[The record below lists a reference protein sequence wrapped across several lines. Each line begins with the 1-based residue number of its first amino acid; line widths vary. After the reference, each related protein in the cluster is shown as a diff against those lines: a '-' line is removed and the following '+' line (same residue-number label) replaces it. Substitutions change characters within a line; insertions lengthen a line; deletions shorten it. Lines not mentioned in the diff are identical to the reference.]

1 MQRALEL
8 RKNNS
13 VESERIPIIQPLLG
27 ESGAISTTISTITPR
42 SHLLHLPRHISE
54 QLGGSALSSSLSI
67 LPDKTSGGAGLTMGG
82 NGRML
87 VKGHTVTMGTP
98 RQL

>member
-1 MQRALEL
+1 MYDR
-8 RKNNS
+8 RPS
-13 VESERIPIIQPLLG
+13 
-27 ESGAISTTISTITPR
+27 AISLSPRQEQQWILKEEKRNSLQPGDITME
-42 SHLLHLPRHISE
+42 SLLPYQMPQSRL
-54 QLGGSALSSSLSI
+54 LGSALSSSLSI